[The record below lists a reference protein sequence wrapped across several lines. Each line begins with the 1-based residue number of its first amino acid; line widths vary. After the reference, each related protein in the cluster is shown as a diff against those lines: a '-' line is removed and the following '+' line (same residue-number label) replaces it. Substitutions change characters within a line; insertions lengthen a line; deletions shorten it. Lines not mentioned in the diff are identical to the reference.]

1 MFDSNGGSRLR
12 KFGHEFV
19 LLSIAAIWG
28 FNYTIGKYGVA
39 ELSPVVFNTLRF
51 LAAAPLLL
59 LMTYLT
65 EGTLA
70 VGKRH
75 LPRLA
80 AVGLVGITLYQSCF
94 MLSVQYAPAAK
105 SSLLIAASPVFSSVF
120 SLLFGKERWSWKMQL
135 GSLVALSGTALVLF
149 GGGDAGGSYPH
160 ETLGIVAG
168 LLASVS
174 WGLYPVLTAPL
185 LESYSAVRITA
196 WSSAIGAIPLLLI
209 SFAQGFAGASWKL
222 SASAWFSL
230 LYSVFLVTIFGLI
243 FWYRTVGRVGPSKV
257 MLYMY
262 LIPIFAVLFAFV
274 ANGEPLHPAQAA
286 GCLVAFVG
294 IALSNGLIRGIRKG
308 RRPSRDPGAETPL

>member
-1 MFDSNGGSRLR
+1 MK

-19 LLSIAAIWG
+19 LMSVAAIWG

-39 ELSPVVFNTLRF
+39 ELSPVVFNTVRF

-59 LMTYLT
+59 LMTYLA

-70 VGKRH
+70 VGKH
-75 LPRLA
+75 HIPRLA
-80 AVGLVGITLYQSCF
+80 AIGLVGITLYQSFF

-105 SSLLIAASPVFSSVF
+105 SSLLIAASPVFSSLF
-120 SLLFGKERWSWKMQL
+120 ALLFGKERWSWKMQL
-135 GSLVALSGTALVLF
+135 GSLVALSGTVLVLF
-149 GGGDAGGSYPH
+149 GGSDAGGTYPH

-168 LLASVS
+168 LLASIS

-185 LESYSAVRITA
+185 LEYYSAVRITA

-209 SFAQGFAGASWKL
+209 SFAQGFEGVSWKL
-222 SASAWFSL
+222 PASVWFSL

-243 FWYRTVGRVGPSKV
+243 FWYRNVGRVGPTKV

-262 LIPIFAVLFAFV
+262 LIPVFAVLFAFV
-274 ANGEPLHPAQAA
+274 VNGEPLHPVQAV
-286 GCLVAFVG
+286 GCLVTFIG
-294 IALSNGLIRGIRKG
+294 IAFSKGLIRGIRKG
-308 RRPSRDPGAETPL
+308 RRPSRDTGAETPL